1 MGFTRHEA
9 IFHEKTGGVR
19 RRIWVANYMG
29 TKTPINMKF
38 GMQVRFSAIYNEF
51 SFKFPYL
58 LYFWPHCQKY
68 ILMHINFYIQT
79 KKARIMNDTT
89 FPRYFDPGNTMLV
102 LF

>member
-1 MGFTRHEA
+1 MGGGRWKIWA
-9 IFHEKTGGVR
+9 I
-19 RRIWVANYMG
+19 NYTQ

-51 SFKFPYL
+51 SSKFPYL
-58 LYFWPHCQKY
+58 SYFWPYCQKY

>member
-1 MGFTRHEA
+1 MQQCTNHDH
-9 IFHEKTGGVR
+9 IHQLW
-19 RRIWVANYMG
+19 IWLIISISINY
-29 TKTPINMKF
+29 TQSKTPINMKF
-38 GMQVRFSAIYNEF
+38 GMQVHFSAIYNEF

-58 LYFWPHCQKY
+58 SYFWPYCQKY

-89 FPRYFDPGNTMLV
+89 FPRYFDPGNTMLM